1 MIYFASL
8 YNKVAIFNF
17 SFKNSLHPVNLC
29 FILDFYSLIYFYQT
43 LNVNALNNFKVFFRL

>member
-8 YNKVAIFNF
+8 YNKVAILHF
-17 SFKNSLHPVNLC
+17 SLKFFASSKFV